1 MQGAS
6 YLTLEA
12 KRILEREGVEFPKW
26 IYSSWGSDI
35 YFFGSQAEHVDR
47 IGSVLIE
54 SDYLITD
61 CLRDINLAQEHGF
74 NGKVLG
80 VFPTGG
86 GFDVEHHQRSIEEP
100 VSSRRI
106 VALKG
111 IMRTEKVGRATVALE
126 AIRECADAL
135 TGHRV
140 VVYSADDETVAK
152 ARSIQEDAGID
163 IEVLPP
169 TSHKEFVKLLGRAK
183 LSIGLNI
190 SDGTPNTML
199 ESMMMGAFPIQ
210 SDTISTREWITDGVN
225 GLLVDP
231 DDPDDLAK
239 AIRRSIDD
247 TDLLESAAS
256 ANTAEIGEKLQREE
270 VSKKVVHIYRAVLE
284 DEI

>member
-1 MQGAS
+1 
-6 YLTLEA
+6 
-12 KRILEREGVEFPKW
+12 
-26 IYSSWGSDI
+26 
-35 YFFGSQAEHVDR
+35 
-47 IGSVLIE
+47 
-54 SDYLITD
+54 
-61 CLRDINLAQEHGF
+61 
-74 NGKVLG
+74 
-80 VFPTGG
+80 
-86 GFDVEHHQRSIEEP
+86 
-100 VSSRRI
+100 
-106 VALKG
+106 
-111 IMRTEKVGRATVALE
+111 
-126 AIRECADAL
+126 
-135 TGHRV
+135 
-140 VVYSADDETVAK
+140 
-152 ARSIQEDAGID
+152 
-163 IEVLPP
+163 
-169 TSHKEFVKLLGRAK
+169 VKLLGRAK